1 MNDGPDTSNP
11 HYVPDLGDSM
21 GTVWRSVGI
30 DAGILDEDARTG
42 FPADSPAVSNSEAD
56 VDSDVEIL
64 GPTEQLAS
72 EILSRIKRA
81 PFKPLR
87 CYLSD
92 VLACTNSGEADRI
105 ARRVISFARNYPGN
119 LCLVS
124 VHDDHV
130 HVIHDCPYAGSS
142 CRCQILKEAEIKSVL
157 RGPLRKRTQIS
168 TIEPD
173 SWERI
178 VLYFLSNGRWLQF
191 AKVGGHVVRLSP
203 GYKSLQSGG
212 HQGDELGQVLG
223 TCTVQ
228 GSGELREE
236 FLSTQNNRSGQVSHH
251 GHSRRKRKR
260 SINLRE
266 EMEKILN
273 EHPVCPLAG
282 IVSTRQW
289 LTHPLLKM
297 YRANH
302 DIVKSFL
309 SAKAEEICY
318 WTMHD
323 FYNFYNQDNCT
334 PTFLAGYQ
342 PVEAKYYSLD
352 DSVTILNKLLQFQ
365 FDEDVASIKNFLT
378 WVYNII
384 ERKIPKCNT
393 LCIYSPPSA
402 GKNYFFDCFIHFLWN
417 CGQLGTVNKTNN
429 FSFQEATSKRVL
441 LWNEPNY
448 EPDFTDTLKMITA
461 GDAFTVR
468 VKQQNDM
475 HVYTT
480 PLIVLTN
487 NRVGFMYEHAFQD
500 RVKTFNWKTASFLK
514 DYDRKPTPLAAFEI
528 LVYWDIIKRHVD

>member
-1 MNDGPDTSNP
+1 MNDGPNSGNP
-11 HYVPDLGDSM
+11 DYVPALGDSL
-21 GTVWRSVGI
+21 GTVWRSI
-30 DAGILDEDARTG
+30 SYDAGLLDEDARSG
-42 FPADSPAVSNSEAD
+42 FQENSSTVSNSEDNVDAD
-56 VDSDVEIL
+56 VEVL
-64 GPTEQLAS
+64 GPTEQLTS
-72 EILSRIKRA
+72 EIVSRIKRA

-87 CYLSD
+87 RYLSD
-92 VLACTNSGEADRI
+92 VLACGDYGEACRI

-130 HVIHDCPYAGSS
+130 HVVHDCPYAGSS

-157 RGPLRKRTQIS
+157 RGSLRKRPPIS

-173 SWERI
+173 SWQRI
-178 VLYFLSNGRWLQF
+178 VFYFVSNGRWLQF
-191 AKVGGHVVRLSP
+191 AKVGGHVVRLSD
-203 GYKSLQSGG
+203 GYKSLQSRG

-228 GSGELREE
+228 GSGELWSEGSVEE
-236 FLSTQNNRSGQVSHH
+236 SNRPAQGPSN
-251 GHSRRKRKR
+251 GHRRRKRKR
-260 SINLRE
+260 SVNLRE
-266 EMEKILN
+266 EMEKIIN

-289 LTHPLLKM
+289 LTHPELKM
-297 YRANH
+297 YRGNH

-309 SAKAEEICY
+309 DGKAEEICY

-323 FYNFYNQDNCT
+323 FYNFYNQENCT

-342 PVEAKYYSLD
+342 PVESKYYSLD

-429 FSFQEATSKRVL
+429 FSFQEATSKRIL

-468 VKQQNDM
+468 VKQQKDM

-487 NRVGFMYEHAFQD
+487 NRVGFMYESAFQD
-500 RVKTFNWKTASFLK
+500 RVKTFTWRPAPFLK
-514 DYDRKPTPLAAFEI
+514 EYDRKPTPLAAFEI
-528 LVYWDIIKRHVD
+528 LVYWDIIKRHVE

>member
-1 MNDGPDTSNP
+1 MNDGSHASNP
-11 HYVPDLGDSM
+11 DFIPALGDSM
-21 GTVWRSVGI
+21 GTVWRSI
-30 DAGILDEDARTG
+30 SHDAGLLDENAQSG
-42 FPADSPAVSNSEAD
+42 FQDNASTISNSED
-56 VDSDVEIL
+56 NVDTDVEVL
-64 GPTEQLAS
+64 GPAEQLTS
-72 EILSRIKRA
+72 EIVSRIKRA

-87 CYLSD
+87 RYLSD
-92 VLACTNSGEADRI
+92 VLACGDYGEACRI
-105 ARRVISFARNYPGN
+105 ARRVISYGRNYPGN

-130 HVIHDCPYAGSS
+130 HVVHDCPYAGSS
-142 CRCQILKEAEIKSVL
+142 CRCQILKEAEIKAVL
-157 RGPLRKRTQIS
+157 RGSLRKRPEIS
-168 TIEPD
+168 TIKPD
-173 SWERI
+173 SWHRI
-178 VLYFLSNGRWLQF
+178 VQYFSQEGRWLQY
-191 AKVGGHVVRLSP
+191 AKVGGTVVRLP
-203 GYKSLQSGG
+203 DGYQSLQVIRD
-212 HQGDELGQVLG
+212 QGTKFGQTLG
-223 TCTVQ
+223 TCGIQ
-228 GSGELREE
+228 GSGELQEDG
-236 FLSTQNNRSGQVSHH
+236 FVADDNRSNQGNML
-251 GHSRRKRKR
+251 GHRGRKRKR
-260 SINLRE
+260 DISFRT
-266 EMEKILN
+266 EMEKIIN

-289 LTHPLLKM
+289 LTHPDLKM
-297 YRANH
+297 FRGNH

-309 SAKAEEICY
+309 DGKAEEICY

-323 FYNFYNQDNCT
+323 FYNFYNQENCN

-342 PVEAKYYSLD
+342 SVEAKYYNLD
-352 DSVTILNKLLQFQ
+352 DSVTILNKLLQYQ

-429 FSFQEATSKRVL
+429 FSFQEATSKRIL

-468 VKQQNDM
+468 VKQQKDS

-487 NRVGFMYEHAFQD
+487 NRVGFMYEAAFQD
-500 RVKTFNWKTASFLK
+500 RVKTFNWKQAPFLK
-514 DYDRKPTPLAAFEI
+514 EYDRKPTPLAAFEI
-528 LVYWDIIKRHVD
+528 LVYWEIIKRYVD